1 MIGHPVLFSQKP
13 NNTLSLN
20 QNIPKNFSP
29 GTALLHL
36 RMLTLLGMIARLGP
50 DNILQQHGRHV
61 LLNIAGENVNKSWFA
76 SMRSICQQ
84 YSLPDPLLVLQ
95 SPPTTYQWKTLTKSK
110 VLDWWQIKLRG
121 EAQHLDSLIF
131 FNPKYMSLST
141 PHPIWTTAGSP
152 FEVSKAVVSARML
165 SGRYRTDR
173 LARHWSN
180 SNPKGF
186 CRLPGCI
193 GCEGSLQHIL
203 LHCPALAQTRKK
215 IISHWSAFLVSRPWL
230 FPVVAHHTLGD
241 HQLHLQFLLDASTL
255 PLVISS
261 SRTNPQI
268 LSSCF
273 YLARTWNFSIHLTRE
288 KIRKLWNLKN

>member
-1 MIGHPVLFSQKP
+1 M
-13 NNTLSLN
+13 
-20 QNIPKNFSP
+20 PKTSWINPCPWSIQ
-29 GTALLHL
+29 T
-36 RMLTLLGMIARLGP
+36 IA
-50 DNILQQHGRHV
+50 IMV
-61 LLNIAGENVNKSWFA
+61 
-76 SMRSICQQ
+76 
-84 YSLPDPLLVLQ
+84 
-95 SPPTTYQWKTLTKSK
+95 
-110 VLDWWQIKLRG
+110 
-121 EAQHLDSLIF
+121 
-131 FNPKYMSLST
+131 
-141 PHPIWTTAGSP
+141 PIWTTAGSP

-203 LHCPALAQTRKK
+203 LHCPALAETRKK

>member
-1 MIGHPVLFSQKP
+1 MVAVLLSGLAALVLSDLEISALHHHNKVYLEQLQRLHQATPECVVMFLAGSLPV
-13 NNTLSLN
+13 T
-20 QNIPKNFSP
+20 
-29 GTALLHL
+29 GLLHL

-61 LLNIAGENVNKSWFA
+61 LLNIDGKNVSNFWFA

-180 SNPKGF
+180 SNPTF
-186 CRLPGCI
+186 
-193 GCEGSLQHIL
+193 
-203 LHCPALAQTRKK
+203 AD
-215 IISHWSAFLVSRPWL
+215 FLV
-230 FPVVAHHTLGD
+230 V
-241 HQLHLQFLLDASTL
+241 LDVKAL
-255 PLVISS
+255 YNISS
-261 SRTNPQI
+261 CI
-268 LSSCF
+268 AL
-273 YLARTWNFSIHLTRE
+273 
-288 KIRKLWNLKN
+288 LWLKQGRR